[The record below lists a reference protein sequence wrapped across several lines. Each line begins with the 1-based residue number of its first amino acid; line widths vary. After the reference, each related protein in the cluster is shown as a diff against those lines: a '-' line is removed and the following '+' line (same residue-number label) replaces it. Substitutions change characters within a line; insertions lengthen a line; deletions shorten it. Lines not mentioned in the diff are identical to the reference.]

1 VRLSLKTINEE
12 LKRLGSRAVL
22 TKADG
27 YFYFQGG
34 DAANWLDRAVS
45 VPTLRSLT
53 LEQWVG
59 HYRALKAKNE
69 ALLKVKINSKDFGRR
84 RAERMAG
91 NSGAER
97 PSAPNAVKQ
106 RVAGK
111 SVARR
116 VPRKQEE
123 LPSSEGVSEL
133 SLFGSAIRSLRKP
146 KPETYLRLHHIP
158 VFVRDQDR
166 SLRFYL
172 DQLGFR
178 LILDYNYGE
187 RGRFVLVAPPNGA
200 TLLALIAP
208 KPDSADYK
216 FIGRSGQAVF
226 VAEDV
231 ASKFQAWRKRG
242 VRFHHPPQTGTWG
255 GIFTTFEDVDG
266 NSFVLA
272 GWDDMTRQI
281 EARRQ
286 AMAKKAESERRA
298 TQELA
303 IAKQVQARLFP
314 QTAPPLR
321 TLEYAGVCV
330 QAREVGGD
338 YYDFLNLAPQRL
350 GLVIGDIAGKGI
362 AAALLMANLQ
372 ANLRSQCAMAS
383 DQPERFLRSVNQLF
397 YDNSTESAYAT
408 LFFAEYDDTQRRLK
422 YANCGHLAP
431 LLIRRDG
438 AVERLGSTATVVGI
452 FKEWECS
459 VTECQLF
466 SGDTLVLYTDG
477 VTESFNQAWEEFGE
491 RRLIESLK
499 TYRELSPQAVIAA
512 IVNRVKQFSPHEQHD
527 DITLIVCKCRRD

>member
-1 VRLSLKTINEE
+1 MLYRASCPFTGRQHLDDRLNAKSRSFGSHPSLSDNHGVRLSLKTINEE
-12 LKRLGSRAVL
+12 LKRLGSPAVL

-34 DAANWLDRAVS
+34 DAADWLDRAVT

-69 ALLKVKINSKDFGRR
+69 ALLQVKINSKDFGPR

-97 PSAPNAVKQ
+97 PSAPNAVK

-116 VPRKQEE
+116 VPRKREE
-123 LPSSEGVSEL
+123 TS
-133 SLFGSAIRSLRKP
+133 
-146 KPETYLRLHHIP
+146 KPETYLRLHHVP
-158 VFVRDQDR
+158 VFVRNQDL

-178 LILDYNYGE
+178 LIMDYNYGE

-208 KPDSADYK
+208 KPDSAEYT

-226 VAEDV
+226 VTE
-231 ASKFQAWRKRG
+231 
-242 VRFHHPPQTGTWG
+242 
-255 GIFTTFEDVDG
+255 
-266 NSFVLA
+266 N
-272 GWDDMTRQI
+272 DMTRQI
-281 EARRQ
+281 EARRH

-298 TQELA
+298 AQELA
-303 IAKQVQARLFP
+303 IAKHVQARLFP

-350 GLVIGDIAGKGI
+350 GLVIGDISGKGI

-383 DQPERFLRSVNQLF
+383 HQPERFLQSVNQLF
-397 YDNSTESAYAT
+397 CDNTTDSAYAT
-408 LFFAEYDDTQRRLK
+408 LFFAEYDDTERRLK
-422 YANCGHLAP
+422 YANCGHLPP

-499 TYRELSPQAVIAA
+499 TYRELPPQAVIAA

-527 DITLIVCKCRRD
+527 DITLIVGKCRRD

>member
-1 VRLSLKTINEE
+1 LSDNHGVRLSLKTINEE

-34 DAANWLDRAVS
+34 DAADWLDRAVS
-45 VPTLRSLT
+45 VPALRSLT
-53 LEQWVG
+53 LEQWVE
-59 HYRALKAKNE
+59 HYRALKAKNDS
-69 ALLKVKINSKDFGRR
+69 LLKVKINSKDFAPR

-91 NSGAER
+91 KSGAER

-106 RVAGK
+106 RIAGK

-116 VPRKQEE
+116 VPRKREE
-123 LPSSEGVSEL
+123 KS
-133 SLFGSAIRSLRKP
+133 
-146 KPETYLRLHHIP
+146 KPETYLRLHHVPI
-158 VFVRDQDR
+158 FVRNQDR

-178 LILDYNYGE
+178 LIIDYNYGE

-200 TLLALIAP
+200 TVLALIAP
-208 KPDSADYK
+208 KPDSAEYK

-226 VAEDV
+226 VTEDV

-242 VRFHHPPQTGTWG
+242 VHFHHPPQTGTWG

-281 EARRQ
+281 EARRH
-286 AMAKKAESERRA
+286 ATAKKAESERRA
-298 TQELA
+298 AQELE

-397 YDNSTESAYAT
+397 YDNTTESAYAT
-408 LFFAEYDDTQRRLK
+408 LFFAEYDDTERRLK

-491 RRLIESLK
+491 QRLIESLK
-499 TYRELSPQAVIAA
+499 TYRELPPQAVIAA

-527 DITLIVCKCRRD
+527 DITLIVGKCRRD